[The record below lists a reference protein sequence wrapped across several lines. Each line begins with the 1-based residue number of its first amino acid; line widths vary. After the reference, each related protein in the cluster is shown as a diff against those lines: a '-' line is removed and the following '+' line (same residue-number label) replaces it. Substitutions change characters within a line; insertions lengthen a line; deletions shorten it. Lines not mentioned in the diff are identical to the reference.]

1 MNNRVAVIK
10 IGTSLLTKED
20 GTIQL
25 SFLANICEEIA
36 DVQKSGWQIVLVSS
50 GAMASGKGV
59 LNKNAQSLEERPLLS
74 TVGQPIMMGYYA
86 DFFRIQGIN
95 ISQCLL
101 TWRNFEV
108 ESEKKMLK
116 YNLQKILENNI
127 IPIVNENDL
136 IADEELSGDND
147 TLAAKISV
155 LLEAKKLIIFSD
167 VDGIYKENPQ
177 INPHAEK
184 ISEVF
189 NIDEEIKEI
198 LLYIGEKKSENSLGG
213 MKSKIESAR
222 LAVNGGVETTILKGV
237 LGGGNTK
244 KILIENKKVGTTF
257 YAKK

>member
-1 MNNRVAVIK
+1 MQKQKIAVIK
-10 IGTSLLTKED
+10 LGTSLLTTED

-25 SFLANICEEIA
+25 SFLADVCEEIA
-36 DVQKSGWQIVLVSS
+36 SVQKKGWKVVLVSS
-50 GAMASGKGV
+50 GAMASGKGL
-59 LNKNAQSLEERPLLS
+59 LNKNAQALQERPLLS

-136 IADEELSGDND
+136 ISDEELTGDND

-155 LLEAKKLIIFSD
+155 LLQADKLIIFSD
-167 VDGIYKENPQ
+167 VDGLYDGNPQ
-177 INPHAEK
+177 VNPNSKKIDEVFEINEK
-184 ISEVF
+184 IF
-189 NIDEEIKEI
+189 D
-198 LLYIGEKKSENSLGG
+198 YIGEKKSKNSLGG
-213 MKSKIESAR
+213 MKSKIQSAQ
-222 LAVNGGVETTILKGV
+222 LAVKGGVETTILKGV
-237 LGGGNTK
+237 LGGYNTH
-244 KILIENKKVGTTF
+244 KILIEGKKRGTTF

>member
-1 MNNRVAVIK
+1 MNKLAVIK
-10 IGTSLLTKED
+10 IGTSLLTRED

-25 SFLANICEEIA
+25 SFLADICEEISEA
-36 DVQKSGWQIVLVSS
+36 QKSGWKIVLVSS

-59 LNKNAQSLEERPLLS
+59 LNACSKKLEERPLLS
-74 TVGQPIMMGYYA
+74 SVGQPIMMGYYA

-116 YNLQKILENNI
+116 TNLQKILENNI

-136 IADEELSGDND
+136 ISDEELKDNAGDND

-155 LLEAKKLIIFSD
+155 LLQADKLIIFSD
-167 VDGIYKENPQ
+167 VDGLYDSNPQ
-177 INPHAEK
+177 NNPNAK
-184 ISEVF
+184 K
-189 NIDEEIKEI
+189 IDEVLEITDEI
-198 LLYIGEKKSENSLGG
+198 FKYIGEKKSKNSLGG
-213 MKSKIESAR
+213 MKSKIQSAK
-222 LAVNGGVETTILKGV
+222 LAVDGGVETTILKGV
-237 LGGGNTK
+237 LGGGNTLA
-244 KILIENKKVGTTF
+244 ILNEEKKVGTTF

>member
-1 MNNRVAVIK
+1 MTNKIAVIK

-20 GTIQL
+20 GTIKV
-25 SFLANICEEIA
+25 SFLADICEEISE
-36 DVQKSGWQIVLVSS
+36 VQKKGWKIVVVSS
-50 GAMASGKGV
+50 GAMASGQG
-59 LNKNAQSLEERPLLS
+59 LLKNASQKLDERPLLS

-86 DFFRIQGIN
+86 DFFRIQGIA

-108 ESEKKMLK
+108 PSEKEMLK
-116 YNLQKILENNI
+116 KNLEKILEKNI

-155 LLEAKKLIIFSD
+155 LLGAKKLIIFSD

-177 INPHAEK
+177 INPKAEK
-184 ISEVF
+184 ISEVT
-189 NIDEEIKEI
+189 NLSKKMKEI
-198 LLYIGEKKSENSLGG
+198 FSYIGEKKSKNSLGG
-213 MKSKIESAR
+213 MKSKIESAQ
-222 LAVNGGVETTILKGV
+222 LAVSGGVDTIILKGV

-244 KILIENKKVGTTF
+244 KILLEGEKVGTIF
-257 YAKK
+257 YGER